1 MRFALPAPPGTF
13 LAACCTL
20 KRLAGRVLAS
30 PLAALCSPPPY
41 RWLRILRSLRI
52 LRLVLLSGNLPVM
65 KLSTSALLS
74 GSVNARLLQLVA
86 SVMALLFT
94 SAR

>member
-1 MRFALPAPPGTF
+1 M
-13 LAACCTL
+13 
-20 KRLAGRVLAS
+20 
-30 PLAALCSPPPY
+30 
-41 RWLRILRSLRI
+41 RILRSLRI

-86 SVMALLFT
+86 SVVALLFT